1 MSLQTDFDDCFAVH
15 STAAAVPQ
23 QMTQRHDHITQAVMV
38 VDGCDNFAIMI
49 SGDILIAKM
58 GLKSIYLKQ
67 WHIILKA
74 RHLSR
79 L

>member
-1 MSLQTDFDDCFAVH
+1 MSLQTDFDDWFAVH

-38 VDGCDNFAIMI
+38 VDGCDNFANMT

-58 GLKSIYLKQ
+58 GLKSINLKQ